1 MTGWMLFDL
10 LATIPFDLI
19 FETQS
24 DLSNVQIA
32 KGLKIF
38 RIIRFLKMLRLV
50 KIFWLTKKINQTEYG
65 RGI

>member
-1 MTGWMLFDL
+1 MFDL
-10 LATIPFDLI
+10 LATIPFDMI
-19 FETQS
+19 FETNS

-50 KIFWLTKKINQTEYG
+50 KIFSLTKKINQTEYG
-65 RGI
+65 SGI